1 MRIPAVCQNLEGGL
15 IIDLP
20 QTEIKVKLNDLVDV
34 DNFES
39 DEVLIEYLRN
49 IYLSIKANR
58 YDPNSWQQHP
68 PTIEQLNQN
77 ENFQNHSAEVLTQ
90 V

>member
-1 MRIPAVCQNLEGGL
+1 MHHMRIPAVCQNLEGGL

-39 DEVLIEYLRN
+39 DEVLIEYLRS

-58 YDPNSWQQHP
+58 YDPNS
-68 PTIEQLNQN
+68 
-77 ENFQNHSAEVLTQ
+77 
-90 V
+90 